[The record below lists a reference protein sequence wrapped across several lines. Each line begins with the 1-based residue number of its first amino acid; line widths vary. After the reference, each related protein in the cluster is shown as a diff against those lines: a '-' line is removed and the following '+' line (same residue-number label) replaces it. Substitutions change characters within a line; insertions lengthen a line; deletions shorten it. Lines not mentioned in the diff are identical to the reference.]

1 MILGIVLIVLGV
13 VGGLSEF
20 IPERYQQRYRLIVA
34 GLAVVFGI
42 VNLTIQQHGSG
53 QLLTKIDRY
62 GTALSWQRAE
72 ATLEVEGPETKK
84 QAQYS
89 LSMKIVPRD
98 HERVKNL
105 NLQLRK
111 GHASV
116 EPDYID
122 DTAARWLFW
131 VMQDATGT
139 VDVDQERAS
148 GIDTYYFFGRFDEK
162 DNLVKLHPNPALS
175 LPSLYASLRDLEDK
189 YIVVRI
195 IAAGV
200 DRPMFTEFRLK
211 LESPSGPQLLVML
224 PTQLQWTPGAPG
236 SRTSVTSPER
246 YIGGLL
252 SAGHFLSASR

>member
-1 MILGIVLIVLGV
+1 MLLGIVLIVLGV

-20 IPERYQQRYRLIVA
+20 IPERHRRLYRLIVA
-34 GLAVVFGI
+34 GLAIAFGI

-53 QLLTKIDRY
+53 QLLAKIDRY
-62 GTALSWQRAE
+62 GTALSWQAAE

-89 LSMKIVPRD
+89 LSVKIIPRD
-98 HERVKNL
+98 HERVKHL
-105 NLQLRK
+105 NLRLRK

-122 DTAARWLFW
+122 DTTARWLFW
-131 VMQDATGT
+131 IMQDPTGT

-162 DNLVKLHPNPALS
+162 VNLVKLYPERALY

-195 IAAGV
+195 MSAGV
-200 DRPMFTEFRLK
+200 DRPMFTELGLK
-211 LESPSGPQLLVML
+211 FESPTGPQLLVML
-224 PTQLQWTPGAPG
+224 PTQLQWAPGAPG
-236 SRTSVTSPER
+236 SRTVVTSPER

-252 SAGHFLSASR
+252 SAGHFLSVSR